1 MEAMGKVANYVGYH
15 GTSVESARRI
25 LVEGFR
31 QKSVGYHHWLGD
43 GFYFFESSA
52 SWARWWIDMRY
63 AGSGVVLRAEISVER
78 HAVLD
83 LLDYDDMRR
92 FQEYRTRVI
101 RELRKRRKRVWKQR
115 PWDGYVIN
123 MLCIH
128 GGIRV
133 VRAAFPEP
141 EEHVDDTVR
150 RNESRIR
157 RIHIQLCCRDPHCIT
172 SVSLAHTGA

>member
-1 MEAMGKVANYVGYH
+1 
-15 GTSVESARRI
+15 
-25 LVEGFR
+25 
-31 QKSVGYHHWLGD
+31 
-43 GFYFFESSA
+43 
-52 SWARWWIDMRY
+52 
-63 AGSGVVLRAEISVER
+63 
-78 HAVLD
+78 VLD

-150 RNESRIR
+150 RNESRIVSVNQKGDHCAHR
-157 RIHIQLCCRDPHCIT
+157 KGIHPEHRARPLPPAPSRQCE
-172 SVSLAHTGA
+172 